1 MAQFNERIKIIRT
14 EEGLT
19 QREFA
24 KLINV
29 PERAYQY
36 YESGAR
42 KPNLD
47 KVIEIANKLNVSIDY
62 LVGRTDKK

>member
-14 EEGLT
+14 EKGLT
-19 QREFA
+19 QKEFA

-36 YESGAR
+36 YESGTR

-47 KVIEIANKLNVSIDY
+47 KVIEIADILDASIDY
-62 LVGRTDKK
+62 LVGRSDEK

>member
-1 MAQFNERIKIIRT
+1 MAQFNERIKTIRT
-14 EEGLT
+14 EKGLT
-19 QREFA
+19 QKEFA

-36 YESGAR
+36 YESGTR

-47 KVIEIANKLNVSIDY
+47 KIIEIADILDTSIDY
-62 LVGRTDKK
+62 LVGRSDEK